1 MTTTIEEY
9 ENLLLPQIFEQIRR
23 LAATKGAEYAH
34 GDDRLDN
41 FRRNGA
47 DCGVSMETCWRI
59 YAGKH
64 WDSITTYIKD
74 IQTGTQR
81 EYSEDITGRALD
93 LMVYLTLFICM
104 VKERDQIN
112 TKHTEIAT
120 SSVGTGVDRLV
131 PRMDTQVDDRE
142 YWKSR
147 HEQFMGG
154 SGDEVFD

>member
-41 FRRNGA
+41 FRRNGS

-104 VKERDQIN
+104 VNERKTIHH
-112 TKHTEIAT
+112 KHEHIAT
-120 SSVGTGVDRLV
+120 TPVAPRV
-131 PRMDTQVDDRE
+131 PRMD
-142 YWKSR
+142 
-147 HEQFMGG
+147 G
-154 SGDEVFD
+154 SI